1 MEAIA
6 ATSGQAAPAY
16 VGARRTA
23 TVHAA
28 RLTNF
33 YPLYDGANDQV
44 DRVLPVRR
52 TIFQRIFPRY
62 ELSTSETRD
71 QGLGPSFIE
80 IPDWESP
87 AAGTPAVG
95 QERALSGTDRAAP
108 AALLESPPMRPRAPL
123 PAGQGQRIDILV

>member
-52 TIFQRIFPRY
+52 TIFQRVLPRY

-71 QGLGPSFIE
+71 QGLGPTFIE

-87 AAGTPAVG
+87 EASSPAVG
-95 QERALSGTDRAAP
+95 QERALLGADRAAA
-108 AALLESPPMRPRAPL
+108 AALRESLPMRPRAPL
-123 PAGQGQRIDILV
+123 PTGQGQRIDILV